1 MKSATHPGHQS
12 QDRKA
17 PEREGQKES
26 HFHDMRT
33 DSNGVEGDGS
43 AAMTNAGFVHEPWWL
58 GGLFVSTGVSV
69 CTTLSSSLD
78 SGSCVKRVTE
88 SPDSFKNNQGLIKR
102 PTKPTLW
109 WPRMA
114 PSPCLTN
121 LTTGIVCVVMDEF
134 KPSGLVCVRVEVH
147 CRNS

>member
-1 MKSATHPGHQS
+1 MKSATQS

-43 AAMTNAGFVHEPWWL
+43 AAMTNAGVVHEPWWL

-69 CTTLSSSLD
+69 HELCPVSRLRLMRQKSD
-78 SGSCVKRVTE
+78 
-88 SPDSFKNNQGLIKR
+88 
-102 PTKPTLW
+102 
-109 WPRMA
+109 
-114 PSPCLTN
+114 
-121 LTTGIVCVVMDEF
+121 
-134 KPSGLVCVRVEVH
+134 
-147 CRNS
+147 